1 MDKKPK
7 LNHWGK
13 NKIFNISIM
22 MLFNSDTSINRFI
35 FSFLRQNVYERERFV
50 KVEKIIDFS
59 VAIIEIILDFNY
71 RSDICL

>member
-1 MDKKPK
+1 
-7 LNHWGK
+7 
-13 NKIFNISIM
+13 